1 MRNIMVLMH
10 YLIYYYDIG
19 IKLKCY
25 AIASKFLI
33 WKLNF
38 LFREKNI
45 YTIEKLIFKSLKQ
58 ISILVIKISDNMK
71 IMERSI
77 YLNF

>member
-1 MRNIMVLMH
+1 MVLMH

-33 WKLNF
+33 WKLIF
-38 LFREKNI
+38 FFVKKIYIPLKN
-45 YTIEKLIFKSLKQ
+45 L
-58 ISILVIKISDNMK
+58 
-71 IMERSI
+71 
-77 YLNF
+77 YLSH